1 MLRIANLAGSG
12 GPAAALRAYAR
23 GASMSSSPAGLA
35 KRIGIRS
42 LSAQA
47 AASEGG
53 EPTTPKGVPYSD
65 LTIGVPKERFPL
77 EKRVAATPESV
88 ARLVKPG
95 FSVVIEDGAGEMSYF
110 SNADYEAAGA
120 TIAPQD
126 KVWKDSDIVLKLRPP
141 TSDEV
146 GQMGDGNTL
155 ISFLYPKQNEELIK
169 QLQEKKATAF
179 AMDCIPR
186 TLSRGQT
193 YDALSSQANISGYRA
208 VLEASNEFG
217 RFFAGQM
224 TAAGKVPP
232 AKVLVIGTGVAGLAA
247 IQTAKNMGAV
257 VRAFDVRPV
266 TKEQVEA
273 MGGQFLT
280 VDYEEDGS
288 AAGGY
293 AKEMSKE
300 WHAAARQ
307 MLTKQCEDVDIIITT
322 ALIPGRQAPTMITKE
337 MVAKMKSGSV
347 TVDLAAE
354 AGGNIET
361 TVKDSKIV
369 TENGVT
375 CLGYTDLPSR
385 LPTTSSTLYANN
397 ISKFLLSAGPQTTKE
412 PGYFY
417 IDHDDEAVRG
427 MLVLEKGEMMYP
439 PPVVAPPPAPPKK
452 ESDEPK
458 IVEIDYKAPYVQGA
472 KNAAL
477 LSTSILA
484 MGAVAPNAAFSSMF
498 TTFALSNVIGVQV
511 VLGVS
516 HALHSPLMAVTNAI
530 SGTTALGGMHLL
542 AHSTSPAVS
551 VLGAA
556 ATTLST
562 VNIVGGFIV
571 TTKMLDMFKRPD
583 DPPEY
588 YHYYGAPA
596 AGALGLY
603 GIGSLSGKFPQ
614 LDAAAATLSGL
625 LCIGGIGGLAS
636 QTTAR
641 LGAVS
646 GQAGVALAVA
656 STFGHLSPSF
666 GSAASIAGLMGVG
679 GVAGRAIAD
688 RVDPTSLP
696 QTVAA
701 FHSLVGLAASSAA
714 VGDYLNAPDTTQLDG
729 VHLSSIYLAS
739 VIGSVTFTGSLVAF
753 GKLDGRLDS
762 APLKLSNRD
771 QINMGLGAATLG
783 AGAVV
788 MGAPEVGVGMTAL
801 TSALTTSGILGWHMT
816 ASIGGADMP
825 VVITVLNSYSGWALC
840 AEGFMLDMPIL
851 TTVGALIGC
860 SGAAL
865 TKIMCDAMNRDIVSV
880 ILGGYGT
887 KATGT
892 GEAVQFEGE
901 ATMTNVD
908 DTVKLLADS
917 ESIIVVPGYGLA
929 VAHAQYP
936 LKEMADTLIKAGKKF
951 RFAIHPV
958 AGRMPGQLNVL
969 LAEAGV
975 PYDIVEEME
984 EINDDFGE
992 TDLVLVIGANDTV
1005 NSAAEDDPNS
1015 QIAGMPVLRVWNAK
1029 QVIVMKRSLAA
1040 GYAGVD
1046 NPVFIKDNTDMLL
1059 GDAKDTVEKLS
1070 QGVKELYG
1078 K

>member
-1 MLRIANLAGSG
+1 MMRLLGSG
-12 GPAAALRAYAR
+12 GPAARGLFRQRQSSTNATVALVWRA
-23 GASMSSSPAGLA
+23 SFSSTTANLSDAA
-35 KRIGIRS
+35 KG
-42 LSAQA
+42 
-47 AASEGG
+47 
-53 EPTTPKGVPYSD
+53 TPYSKI
-65 LTIGVPKERFPL
+65 TVGIPKEDFPL

-88 ARLVKPG
+88 KRLTKPG
-95 FSVVIEDGAGEMSYF
+95 FSVLVEDGAGVTSYY

-120 TIAPQD
+120 KIVPSGSEE
-126 KVWKDSDIVLKLRPP
+126 VWKQSDIILKLRPP
-141 TSDEV
+141 SAEQVDLL
-146 GQMGDGNTL
+146 DGTKTL
-155 ISFLYPKQNEELIK
+155 FSFLYPRQNEELLK
-169 QLQEKKATAF
+169 QLQDKGTTAF
-179 AMDCIPR
+179 AMDMIPR

-208 VLEASNEFG
+208 VLEASNSFG

-232 AKVLVIGTGVAGLAA
+232 AKVLVLGTGVAGLAA
-247 IQTAKNMGAV
+247 IQTAKNMGAI

-273 MGGQFLT
+273 MGGQFLD

-288 AAGGY
+288 GAGGY
-293 AKEMSKE
+293 AKEMSAG
-300 WHAAARQ
+300 WHAAARE

-322 ALIPGRQAPTMITKE
+322 ALIPGRKAPVMVTKE
-337 MVAKMKSGSV
+337 MVGKMKSGSV

-361 TVKDSKIV
+361 SVKDEKIV
-369 TENGVT
+369 TDNGVT
-375 CLGYTDLPSR
+375 CIGYTDLPSR
-385 LPTTSSTLYANN
+385 LPTTSSSLYSNN
-397 ISKFLLSAGPQTTKE
+397 ISKLLLSAGPQTTKTPE
-412 PGYFY
+412 YFY
-417 IDHDDEAVRG
+417 IDHEDEAIRG
-427 MLVLEKGEMMYP
+427 MLVVENGKLMF
-439 PPVVAPPPAPPKK
+439 PPPAPAAPPVVEKK
-452 ESDEPK
+452 EEAE
-458 IVEIDYKAPYVQGA
+458 IVVPEIDYKKDYITGA
-472 KNAAL
+472 KNAAY

-484 MGAVAPNAAFSSMF
+484 LGAVAPNAAFSNMF
-498 TTFALSNVIGVQV
+498 TTFWLSNVIGAQV
-511 VLGVS
+511 VMGVA

-530 SGTTALGGMHLL
+530 SGTTALGGMHLI
-542 AHSTSPAVS
+542 AHSTSPAATM
-551 VLGAA
+551 LGAT

-562 VNIVGGFIV
+562 VNIVGGFII

-588 YHYYGAPA
+588 YHYYMVPT

-603 GIGSLSGKFPQ
+603 GIGAMTGKFPEIHS
-614 LDAAAATLSGL
+614 AASTLASI

-636 QTTAR
+636 QSTAR

-646 GQAGVALAVA
+646 GQAGVALGVA
-656 STFGHLSPSF
+656 STFGHLQPSF
-666 GSAASIAGLMGVG
+666 ATTASLVGLMGVG
-679 GVAGRAIAD
+679 AVAGQQIAN
-688 RVDPTSLP
+688 RVELTSLP

-701 FHSLVGLAASSAA
+701 FHSLVGIAASTAA
-714 VGDYLNAPDTTQLDG
+714 IGDYINSDITALDG
-729 VHLSSIYLAS
+729 VHTSSIYLATI
-739 VIGSVTFTGSLVAF
+739 IGSVTTTGSLVAY

-762 APLKLSNRD
+762 AAMKLEKRD
-771 QINMGLGAATLG
+771 AINMGLGAATLG
-783 AGAVV
+783 AGAVFA
-788 MGAPEVGVGMTAL
+788 GASSPGVGLAAL
-801 TSALTTSGILGWHMT
+801 TGALGTSGILGWHMT

-840 AEGFMLDMPIL
+840 AEGFMLDMPIM

-865 TKIMCDAMNRDIVSV
+865 TKIMCDAMNRDISSV
-880 ILGGYGT
+880 ILGGFGT
-887 KATGT
+887 KATGG

-901 ATMTNVD
+901 TTMTNVD
-908 DTVKLLADS
+908 DTVQLLGDA
-917 ESIIVVPGYGLA
+917 EKIIVVPGYGLA
-929 VAHAQYP
+929 VAKAQYP
-936 LKEMADTLIKAGKKF
+936 LQELSDTLIKNGKSV

-975 PYDIVEEME
+975 PYDIVEELE
-984 EINDDFGE
+984 EINDDFSDADV
-992 TDLVLVIGANDTV
+992 TLVIGANDTV

-1015 QIAGMPVLRVWNAK
+1015 QIAGMPVLRVWNSK

-1070 QGVKELYG
+1070 SGVKELYG

>member
-1 MLRIANLAGSG
+1 MIRLVGSG
-12 GPAAALRAYAR
+12 GSCSTTAWNNGLLRHQRHNTSRNATSALAAVHRF
-23 GASMSSSPAGLA
+23 SFSSSTGNPPAVA
-35 KRIGIRS
+35 KG
-42 LSAQA
+42 
-47 AASEGG
+47 
-53 EPTTPKGVPYSD
+53 TPYSK
-65 LTIGVPKERFPL
+65 LTVGIPKERFPL

-88 ARLVKPG
+88 KRLVQPG
-95 FSVVIEDGAGEMSYF
+95 FSVLVEDGAGEMAFY

-120 TIAPQD
+120 KIVPSNNED
-126 KVWKDSDIVLKLRPP
+126 VWKQSDIILKLRPP
-141 TSDEV
+141 SAE
-146 GQMGDGNTL
+146 QIELLDGNKTL
-155 ISFLYPKQNEELIK
+155 FSFLYPRQNEELLQ
-169 QLQEKKATAF
+169 QLQDKGTTAF
-179 AMDCIPR
+179 AMDMIPR

-208 VLEASNEFG
+208 VLEASNCFG

-232 AKVLVIGTGVAGLAA
+232 AKVLVLGTGVAGLAA
-247 IQTAKNMGAV
+247 IQTAKNMGAI

-273 MGGQFLT
+273 MGGQFLD
-280 VDYEEDGS
+280 VDFQEDGS
-288 AAGGY
+288 GAGGY
-293 AKEMSKE
+293 AKEMSAE
-300 WHAAARQ
+300 WHAAARE
-307 MLTKQCEDVDIIITT
+307 MLTKQCADVDIIVTT
-322 ALIPGRQAPTMITKE
+322 ALIPGRVAPVMVTKE
-337 MVAKMKSGSV
+337 MVGKMKSGSV

-361 TVKDSKIV
+361 TVQDELIV
-369 TENGVT
+369 TDNGVT
-375 CLGYTDLPSR
+375 CIGYTDLPSR
-385 LPTTSSTLYANN
+385 LPTTSSSLYANN

-412 PGYFY
+412 KEYFY
-417 IDHDDEAVRG
+417 VDHDDEAVRG
-427 MLVLEKGEMMYP
+427 MLVVENGKLMF
-439 PPVVAPPPAPPKK
+439 PPPAPPPPPPVAEKK
-452 ESDEPK
+452 E
-458 IVEIDYKAPYVQGA
+458 IVVPVIDYKKNYITGA

-484 MGAVAPNAAFSSMF
+484 LGAVAPNAAFSSMF
-498 TTFALSNVIGVQV
+498 TTFWLSNVIGGQV
-511 VLGVS
+511 VMGVA

-530 SGTTALGGMHLL
+530 SGTTALGGMHLI
-542 AHSTSPAVS
+542 AHSTSPAAT
-551 VLGAA
+551 VLGAT

-562 VNIVGGFIV
+562 VNIVGGFII
-571 TTKMLDMFKRPD
+571 TQKMLDMFKRPD

-588 YHYYGAPA
+588 YNYYMYPGA
-596 AGALGLY
+596 GVLGLY
-603 GIGSLSGKFPQ
+603 GVASMSGKFPEI
-614 LDAAAATLSGL
+614 DTAASTLASL

-636 QTTAR
+636 QKTAR

-646 GQAGVALAVA
+646 GQAGVGLGVA
-656 STFGHLSPSF
+656 STFGHLHPSF
-666 GSAASIAGLMGVG
+666 ATTASLVGLMGLG
-679 GVAGRAIAD
+679 GVAGQQIAK
-688 RVDPTSLP
+688 RVELTSLP

-701 FHSLVGLAASSAA
+701 FHSLVGIAASAAA
-714 VGDYLNAPDTTQLDG
+714 VGDYINSDITALDG
-729 VHLSSIYLAS
+729 VHISSIYLAT
-739 VIGSVTFTGSLVAF
+739 VIGSVTTTGSLVAF
-753 GKLDGRLDS
+753 GKLDGRLGS
-762 APLKLSNRD
+762 TPLKLEQRD
-771 QINMGLGAATLG
+771 TINVALGAATVG
-783 AGAVV
+783 AGAVFAA
-788 MGAPEVGVGMTAL
+788 APGSGVGLAAL
-801 TSALTTSGILGWHMT
+801 TSALGTSGALGWHMT

-840 AEGFMLDMPIL
+840 AEGFMLDMPIM

-865 TKIMCDAMNRDIVSV
+865 TKIMCDAMNRDILSV

-887 KATGT
+887 KATGG

-901 ATMTNVD
+901 ATMTNID
-908 DTVKLLADS
+908 ETVQLLGDA
-917 ESIIVVPGYGLA
+917 EKIIIVPGYGLA
-929 VAHAQYP
+929 VAKAQYP
-936 LKEMADTLIKAGKKF
+936 LQELSNSLIKAGKSV

-975 PYDIVEEME
+975 PYDIVEELE
-984 EINDDFGE
+984 EINDDFKDADV
-992 TDLVLVIGANDTV
+992 TLVIGANDTV

-1015 QIAGMPVLRVWNAK
+1015 QIAGMPVLRVWNSK

-1070 QGVKELYG
+1070 TGFKDLFG